1 MSIELLDVILPET
14 VDLNIADINDK
25 DTLFAYL
32 TSMLGKTG
40 RITSEQEFMKS
51 LYERED
57 MGSTYMGNE
66 IAIPHGKS
74 SSVSSATV
82 VFARSIDGFTYVS
95 GGEEGLVKIIFM
107 LAIPGDTEA
116 SEYLKV
122 LASLARLLMYESF
135 TEALLKAQNYQDVIT
150 AISEAEQEHFEK

>member
-1 MSIELLDVILPET
+1 MSIELLNVILPET
-14 VDLNIADINDK
+14 VDLNIEGIQDK
-25 DTLFAYL
+25 DSLFAHL

-40 RITSEQEFMKS
+40 RITSEEEFLSS

-57 MGSTYMGNE
+57 MGSTYMGNY

-74 SSVSSATV
+74 SAVSSATV
-82 VFARSIDGFTYVS
+82 AFARSVDGFTYES
-95 GGEEGLVKIIFM
+95 GGEEGPVKIIFM

-116 SEYLKV
+116 SEYLRV

-135 TEALLKAQNYQDVIT
+135 CEALLKSQNYQDVIS
-150 AISEAEQEHFEK
+150 AIKEAETEHFEK